1 MQFQSIESD
10 PEYIN
15 LQTEMVRM
23 QNWLIETGKR
33 LIVVCEGRDS
43 AGKGGA
49 IMSFIRF
56 INPRHYRVVALNKP
70 TDQER
75 GQWYFQRYI
84 QHFPNPGEIVFYD
97 RSWYNRAV
105 VEPVM
110 GFCSEEQY
118 DRFMKQIKSLE
129 KMWIEDGIILF
140 KLWFSID
147 REEQHNRLEE
157 RRTNPLI
164 SWKLSTVDMQ
174 AQMKWDDF
182 TKYKKQMFARTG
194 TTYAPWIVI
203 KGNDK
208 QLARKEA
215 MRYVL
220 NNVPYENKGLTNE
233 RLEPNMEIVSIKN
246 SASKKAKPS
255 VDDSANAQ

>member
-1 MQFQSIESD
+1 MQFQTLESD

-33 LIVVCEGRDS
+33 LMIVCEGRDS

-70 TDQER
+70 TEQER

-84 QHFPNPGEIVFYD
+84 QHFPDPGEIVFFD

-110 GFCSEEQY
+110 GFCTAEQHEQ
-118 DRFMKQIKSLE
+118 FLKQVNQLE
-129 KMWIEDGIILF
+129 KMWLDDGIILF
-140 KLWFSID
+140 KLWFSINQ
-147 REEQHNRLEE
+147 EEQLKRLEE

-174 AQMKWDDF
+174 AQMKWDDY
-182 TKYKKQMFARTG
+182 TKYKNKMFEKTG
-194 TTYAPWIVI
+194 SDYSPWVVI
-203 KGNDK
+203 QGNNK
-208 QLARKEA
+208 ATARKEA
-215 MRYVL
+215 MRHVL
-220 NNVPYENKGLTNE
+220 HHIPYTHKGITEE
-233 RLEPNMEIVSIKN
+233 RLEPDQEVIKVMKN
-246 SASKKAKPS
+246 F
-255 VDDSANAQ
+255 

>member
-1 MQFQSIESD
+1 MKLHALEYD
-10 PEYIN
+10 EEYIS

-23 QNWLIETGKR
+23 QNWLIEKNKR
-33 LIVVCEGRDS
+33 LIVICEGRDS

-49 IMSFIRF
+49 IMRFIRF
-56 INPRHYRVVALNKP
+56 INPRHYRIVALNKP
-70 TDQER
+70 TGEEQ

-84 QHFPNPGEIVFYD
+84 HHFPSPGEIVFFD

-110 GFCSEEQY
+110 GFCTSEQY
-118 DRFMKQIKSLE
+118 QLFMKQVVQFEEML
-129 KMWIEDGIILF
+129 IEDGMIIF

-147 REEQHNRLEE
+147 KNEQSVRLEE
-157 RRTNPLI
+157 RRSNPLI

-174 AQMKWDDF
+174 AQLKWDEF
-182 TKYKKQMFARTG
+182 TKYKELMFEKTG
-194 TTYAPWIVI
+194 TKNSPWIVI

-208 QLARKEA
+208 DLARKEA

-220 NNVPYENKGLTNE
+220 QNVHYDQKGLTGIN
-233 RLEPNMEIVSIKN
+233 LAFDPKVIKIKDH
-246 SASKKAKPS
+246 A
-255 VDDSANAQ
+255 

>member
-1 MQFQSIESD
+1 MSLHAIEND
-10 PEYIN
+10 HDYIQ

-23 QNWLIETGKR
+23 QNWLIETGNR
-33 LIVVCEGRDS
+33 MIIICEGRDS

-49 IMSFIRF
+49 IMRFIRF

-70 TDQER
+70 TPEEK

-84 QHFPNPGEIVFYD
+84 QHFPNPGEIVFFD

-110 GFCSEEQY
+110 GFCSKEQY
-118 DRFMKQIKSLE
+118 ELFIKQVVQFENML
-129 KMWIEDGIILF
+129 IEDNMFIF

-147 REEQHNRLEE
+147 KQEQNVRLEE
-157 RRTNPLI
+157 RKSNPLI

-174 AQMKWDDF
+174 AQLKWDEF
-182 TKYKKQMFARTG
+182 TSYKEKMFE
-194 TTYAPWIVI
+194 TTSTQDSPWIVI
-203 KGNDK
+203 KGNHKD
-208 QLARKEA
+208 LARKEA

-220 NNVPYENKGLTNE
+220 NNMDYDKKGLTGAK
-233 RLEPNMEIVSIKN
+233 LEYDPKIVNVLQK
-246 SASKKAKPS
+246 
-255 VDDSANAQ
+255 